1 MNEKTN
7 AVQLT
12 VIRSGQF
19 SEIYRPSVEYR
30 ITTNG
35 SSTGYYTMWIHGV
48 DNFVVISDISTT
60 IIEYSNN
67 IEQFYYTKLCK
78 SIISSE

>member
-1 MNEKTN
+1 MNTTDFVYTEIQFELEEADN
-7 AVQLT
+7 RVNESVNLVQLT

-35 SSTGYYTMWIHGV
+35 SSTGYYTMRIHGV
-48 DNFVVISDISTT
+48 DNFLYPVTM
-60 IIEYSNN
+60 
-67 IEQFYYTKLCK
+67 L
-78 SIISSE
+78 